1 MEVCAMDL
9 FVEKSELSKQLNF
22 VRNAVEKRS
31 TIPVLSHF
39 LLEADGFELR
49 ISATDMEI
57 AARTICPAKV
67 KVKGAAV
74 VPGLRFLEIVRSAP
88 DGEIRCRALENNWV
102 NVTYERS
109 SFKLVGLSKDDFP
122 KLPRVP
128 APTARLDAA
137 VLADCVEKTAF
148 AMSAE
153 ESRYLLNG
161 ALLKLHPDGVTMVAT
176 DGHRLALV
184 ERKHPLPELK
194 EEVSVLVPRKALSTL
209 RRFADEG
216 GEGVSVEL
224 SKDKSHVFFALG
236 SRFLA
241 ARLLEGQFPNY
252 ESVLPKENG
261 KVIELDREALEGV
274 IRRVAL
280 LADDRLHGIQLAL
293 GRDRLEISASSADYG
308 EAKEVIE
315 TGYAQ
320 DALQIGFNAEYLL
333 DFLGA
338 ARAATS
344 VRIELKDAESAAQ
357 FRVAGD
363 GSDGYRYVLMP
374 LRL

>member
-1 MEVCAMDL
+1 MDL
-9 FVEKSELSKQLNF
+9 VVEKSDLLRELNF
-22 VRNAVEKRS
+22 VRSAVERRN
-31 TIPVLSHF
+31 TIPILSHF
-39 LLEADGFELR
+39 LLEADGVELR

-67 KVKGAAV
+67 RAKGTAV
-74 VPGLRFLEIVRSAP
+74 IPGLRFLDIVRSAP

-102 NVTYERS
+102 QVTCQRA
-109 SFKLVGLSKDDFP
+109 SFKLVGLPKDDFP

-128 APTARLDAA
+128 EPIAKVDAA
-137 VLADCVEKTAF
+137 LLADCVEKTSF
-148 AMSAE
+148 AMSTE
-153 ESRYLLNG
+153 ESRYILNG
-161 ALLKLHPDGVTMVAT
+161 ALLKLHPDAVTMVAT

-184 ERKHPLPELK
+184 DRKHHSPGLE
-194 EEVSVLVPRKALSTL
+194 EEVSVLVPRKALIAL
-209 RRFADEG
+209 RCLADEG
-216 GEGVSVEL
+216 GEEASVEL
-224 SKDKSHVFFALG
+224 SKDKSYLFFALG
-236 SRFLA
+236 SRLLA

-261 KVIELDREALEGV
+261 EAVELDREALEAA

-280 LADDRLHGIQLAL
+280 LADDRLHGICFAL
-293 GRDRLEISASSADYG
+293 GKNRLEISASSANYG

-315 TGYAQ
+315 AGYSQ

-338 ARAATS
+338 VGTVS
-344 VRIELKDAESAAQ
+344 SIRIELKDAESATQ
-357 FRVAGD
+357 FRLAGD

>member
-1 MEVCAMDL
+1 MDF
-9 FVEKSELSKQLNF
+9 FVEKQDLLKELTF
-22 VRNAVEKRS
+22 VRSAVEKRA

-39 LLEADGFELR
+39 LVEAEGFELR

-57 AARTICPAKV
+57 GARTSCSAKV
-67 KVKGAAV
+67 KAKGAAV
-74 VPGLRFLEIVRSAP
+74 IPGLRFLDIVRSAP

-102 NVTYERS
+102 NVTCQRS
-109 SFKLVGLSKDDFP
+109 SFKLVGLPKDDFP
-122 KLPRVP
+122 KLLRVP
-128 APTARLDAA
+128 EPMAKVDAA
-137 VLADCVEKTAF
+137 LLADCVAKTSF

-153 ESRYLLNG
+153 EGRYVLNG
-161 ALLKLHPDGVTMVAT
+161 ALLKLRPDGVAMVAT

-184 ERKHPLPELK
+184 ERKNPSAGLK
-194 EEVSVLVPRKALSTL
+194 EEVSVLVPRKALIAL
-209 RRFADEG
+209 RRLADEG
-216 GEGVSVEL
+216 EEGTMIEV
-224 SKDKSHVFFALG
+224 SKDESHLFFTLG
-236 SRFLA
+236 SRVLA

-252 ESVLPKENG
+252 ESVLPKANG
-261 KVIELDREALEGV
+261 KVVELDREALGGAL
-274 IRRVAL
+274 RRVAV
-280 LADDRLHGIQLAL
+280 LADDRLHGICLAL
-293 GRDRLEISASSADYG
+293 GKDRLEISASSADYG

-338 ARAATS
+338 VGAAS
-344 VRIELKDAESAAQ
+344 SIRVELNDAESAAQ

-363 GSDGYRYVLMP
+363 DSDGYRYVLMP